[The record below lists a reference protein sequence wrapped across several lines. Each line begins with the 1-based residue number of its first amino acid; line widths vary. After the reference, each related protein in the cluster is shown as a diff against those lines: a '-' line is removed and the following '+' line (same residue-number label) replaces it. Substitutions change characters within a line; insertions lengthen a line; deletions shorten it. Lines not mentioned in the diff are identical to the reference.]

1 MSQNHKV
8 LSEPKIAFRDISVQF
23 NFGEF
28 WLETKEVRRA
38 ETAKVLTVG
47 KIAKNKNVNPF
58 YEGTY

>member
-1 MSQNHKV
+1 M
-8 LSEPKIAFRDISVQF
+8 SVQF
-23 NFGEF
+23 NFGKF
-28 WLETKEVRRA
+28 RLETKEVRRA